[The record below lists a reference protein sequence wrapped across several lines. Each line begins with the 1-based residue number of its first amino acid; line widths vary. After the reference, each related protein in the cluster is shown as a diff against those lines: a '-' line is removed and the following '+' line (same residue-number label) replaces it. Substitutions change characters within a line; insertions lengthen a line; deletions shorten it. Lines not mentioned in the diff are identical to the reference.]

1 MSKYKLPPNF
11 PKGFIA
17 LKEMEHIGAR
27 VKPEV
32 YEKWQK
38 LLFMPDGY
46 EQRNTED
53 QDYVGAARANTDLL
67 EYMVEHFYELIFEN
81 KEETNE

>member
-46 EQRNTED
+46 EQRKLQFKTSDGKVN
-53 QDYVGAARANTDLL
+53 NSDLM
-67 EYMVEHFYELIFEN
+67 EYMIENLYEEVFGGED
-81 KEETNE
+81 E